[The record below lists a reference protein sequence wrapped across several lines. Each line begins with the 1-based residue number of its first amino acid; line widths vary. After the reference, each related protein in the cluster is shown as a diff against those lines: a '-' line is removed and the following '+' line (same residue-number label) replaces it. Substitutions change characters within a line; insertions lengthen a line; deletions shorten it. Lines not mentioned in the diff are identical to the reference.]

1 VCAERPDDINV
12 KNFVAS
18 PQVLL
23 VDGHVLS
30 KGGGDGY
37 NHTKGSYFAY
47 YAPHD
52 GFYIFAF
59 SEFARATEGSIER
72 NQIEFTLNGR
82 IYNLIASSPIV
93 EPGTTKIWVRHQAG
107 SRLVEG
113 QPVFPDQDSHSSM
126 MFGDLKAMLEHM
138 TKE

>member
-1 VCAERPDDINV
+1 MCAERPDDINV

-59 SEFARATEGSIER
+59 SEFAGATEGSIKG
-72 NQIEFTLNGR
+72 NQIEFTLDGR
-82 IYNLIASSPIV
+82 IYNLIASAPIV
-93 EPGTTKIWVRHQAG
+93 EPGIKKIWVRHHAG

-126 MFGDLKAMLEHM
+126 MLGDLKAMLEHM